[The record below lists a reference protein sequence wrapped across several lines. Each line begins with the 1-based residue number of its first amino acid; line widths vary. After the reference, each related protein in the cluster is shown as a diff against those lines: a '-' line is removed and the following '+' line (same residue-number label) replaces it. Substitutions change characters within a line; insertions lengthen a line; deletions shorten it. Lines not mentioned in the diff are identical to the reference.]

1 MRGRIPEGTC
11 SVKFNCVLFQMLEI
25 VHNDAMT
32 DYEEQALL
40 FNDPQQETAAIAR
53 VAFNVALD
61 NVFDYAVPVELAE
74 HINIGVRVKAPF
86 GRGNR
91 MQIGYCIEINPPEGG
106 KRRLKTLVEVLD
118 EAPLLSQPLLKLAR
132 WLGGYYRVPLGQVL
146 AAIIPNPVARGAGT
160 TYQLTIKLARSKHET
175 ATRLESERLGP
186 KQRTAIKR
194 ILSGEPVT
202 ATSQTALATALGCS
216 VATLKQLVSREW
228 IQVERTRH
236 HPQLPSTGEQTPA
249 PQLTLT
255 DEQITV
261 MAAVQA
267 LVREQ
272 RFGVKLIHG
281 VTDSGKTE
289 IYLRTIETV
298 VAAGRQAIVLVPEIT
313 LSTQTMQRFT
323 RRFNRV
329 ALLHSAL
336 TPSQRNAYWRQIAHG
351 EADVVIGP
359 RSAAF
364 APAHKL
370 GLLIVDEEH
379 ESSYKQET
387 MPRYH
392 GRDVAIKR
400 AHLENIPILLGSATP
415 ALESL
420 HNSQALGHYQYLPMT
435 QRVGRRPTPKVEL
448 VDMHAEL
455 RQVGR
460 PGMFS
465 RALNSALGE
474 CLDAGQQAILLLN
487 RRGYAGY
494 LMCGRCNYSLECS
507 DCSAMLTY
515 HKATQRCICHYC
527 QAQSVAPTRCPV
539 CDAKLLRLSLGTQ
552 RLEEELRDRFP
563 QARPR
568 RVDSDSMRKSTD
580 YEYVLGAFA
589 RGDYNLLLGT
599 QMLAKGLH
607 FPNVTLVGVISADTA
622 LSIPDF
628 RASERSFQLIVQV
641 AGRAGRGELPGRVF
655 VQSFDINAP
664 ALQFAARSDYHG
676 FARHEL
682 NLRKQLGYPP
692 YGRLVRLLWE
702 SADAARLDEH
712 VKQIG
717 AKLQLIAEDLELRGP
732 VPAPIFKIEGT
743 YRWQLLVRSTRATA
757 IQHFLDRAVSAEL
770 GGPQVRL
777 SIDVDPTTM
786 A

>member
-1 MRGRIPEGTC
+1 MAEHG
-11 SVKFNCVLFQMLEI
+11 
-25 VHNDAMT
+25 
-32 DYEEQALL
+32 EQALL
-40 FNDPQQETAAIAR
+40 FNDPQQKTAAIAR
-53 VAFNVALD
+53 IAFNVALD
-61 NVFDYAVPVELAE
+61 GVFDYAVPVELAE

-91 MQIGYCIEINPPEGG
+91 MQTGFCIAVNPPEDK
-106 KRRLKTLVEVLD
+106 KRRLKTIVEILD
-118 EAPLLSQPLLKLAR
+118 DAPLLSKALLELAQ
-132 WLGGYYRVPLGQVL
+132 WLRGYYRVPLGQVL
-146 AAIIPNPVARGAGT
+146 AAIVPNPVARGAGA
-160 TYQLTIKLARSKHET
+160 TYQLTAGLVQSNEQAT
-175 ATRLESERLGP
+175 TRLESERLGP
-186 KQRTAIKR
+186 KQKAAIQR
-194 ILSGEPVT
+194 LLDGDQVR
-202 ATSQTALATALGCS
+202 AASQTALATALGCS
-216 VATLKQLVSREW
+216 VATLKQLMSRKW
-228 IQVERTRH
+228 IEVERTRH
-236 HPQLPSTGEQTPA
+236 HPRLPSSAVQTPA

-255 DEQITV
+255 DEQISV
-261 MAAVQA
+261 LGAVHA

-281 VTDSGKTE
+281 VTGSGKTE
-289 IYLRTIETV
+289 VYLRTIETV
-298 VAAGRQAIVLVPEIT
+298 VSAGKQAIVLVPEIT
-313 LSTQTMQRFT
+313 LTTQTMERFT
-323 RRFNRV
+323 RRFERV

-336 TPSQRNAYWRQIAHG
+336 TGAQRNAYWRQIADG

-359 RSAAF
+359 RSAVF

-379 ESSYKQET
+379 EPSYKQET

-420 HNSQALGHYQYLPMT
+420 HNSRTLSHYQYLPMT
-435 QRVGRRPTPKVEL
+435 QRVGSRPMPKVEM
-448 VDMHAEL
+448 VDMRAEL

-474 CLDAGQQAILLLN
+474 CLDGGQQAILLLN

-494 LMCGRCNYSLECS
+494 LMCGRCNYALECS

-527 QAQSVAPTRCPV
+527 QAQSVAPSRCPV

-552 RLEEELRDRFP
+552 RLEEELRERFP
-563 QARPR
+563 QARLR
-568 RVDSDSMRKSTD
+568 RVDSDSMRKGTD

-655 VQSFDINAP
+655 VQSFDIDAP
-664 ALQFAARSDYHG
+664 ALQFAARGDYHG

-692 YGRLVRLLWE
+692 FGRLVRLLWE
-702 SADAARLDEH
+702 SADSARLEEH
-712 VKQIG
+712 IKQINP
-717 AKLQLIAEDLELRGP
+717 KLKLIAEDLDLRGP

-743 YRWQLLVRSTRATA
+743 YRWHLLVRSTNAAA
-757 IQHFLDRAVSAEL
+757 IQQFLDRAISANL
-770 GGPQVRL
+770 GATNIRL
-777 SIDVDPTTM
+777 SIDVDPATM
-786 A
+786 V